1 MSISPAGVFNL
12 LVFASFFLA
21 GVLVFFL
28 TGVFPR
34 MCSSATPLSAKPWGL
49 RRSLFWKRCSTHQR
63 HWQLQT
69 NTQRQRQMQII
80 DKQNLKHY
88 RQKQYFFQTQFCL
101 GQVNC
106 VQTNDK
112 HNYDHN
118 VILNTTVRN
127 HLYFKIQFLCCRSG
141 ELSVGV
147 QTNEHN
153 YEQNNSKL
161 NATDTT

>member
-112 HNYDHN
+112 HNYEGGLWAWSSPVPQERLFKLFHADCDWQA
-118 VILNTTVRN
+118 IL
-127 HLYFKIQFLCCRSG
+127 F
-141 ELSVGV
+141 
-147 QTNEHN
+147 
-153 YEQNNSKL
+153 
-161 NATDTT
+161 A